1 VTIRGDRSDPASREV
16 DVAVVGAGFAG
27 LYLLQRCREAGLSA
41 VAFDV
46 ADDVGG
52 TWYWNRYPGA
62 RCDVPT
68 TDYSFSFDPEIDQEW
83 TWSEKYATQ
92 PEILRYLQFIAA
104 RYDLRRDIE
113 FSTRVEAAAWDAPAR
128 RWRVRTDHDDDVVC
142 RFFVM
147 ASGCL
152 SMPKA
157 PEIEGAKDFEGDVY
171 FTSTWPHE
179 GVDFSGQRVAVI
191 GTGSS
196 AIKSIPLIAAQAA
209 HTTVFQRTPNFS
221 IPAHNGPPPEDR
233 LAALSNDRAAY
244 RESARWSRGGVPM
257 PANDVTGVAA
267 SEEVARTRF
276 ESAWEKGEL
285 FEILSVFSD
294 QSTNL
299 ASNAIVA
306 NMIREKI
313 REKVDDPDV
322 AEALCPRDYPF
333 GTKRPCLDTN
343 YYETFNRANV
353 DLVDLR
359 REPIERVTQHGLET
373 LTRSFDVDAIVY
385 ATGFDAMTGAIVAVD
400 IEGRDGMTLKDT
412 WAAGP
417 STYLGLTTVGFP
429 NFFMI
434 TGPGSP
440 SVLSNMVVSIEQHV
454 DWIVDC
460 VTYLDRHGFSDIE
473 PTARAQEAW
482 DLHVADCGAITLLP
496 GTDSW
501 YMGANVPGKPRMLLP
516 YIAGVDRYRAVCD
529 EVVESGFL
537 GFRLSG
543 PGVEQCNDGV
553 VRRMQLDVTMMLEA
567 MASMDLPP
575 LESLSPTDARAF
587 WDAGSSMMPPGP
599 DVGEVVDGVFSGPG
613 GELAYQLLRPPTAG
627 PHPVVLY
634 FHGGGWLLGSATSDA
649 ALCRDL
655 CVRADA
661 IVVSVNYRHAP
672 EHPYPAAADDACA
685 AVRWAASN
693 VAEFGGVEGRL
704 VVAGWSAGANLAAV
718 VCQDARDRGDVAID
732 GQLLLCP
739 VVDFDFTRVSYVE
752 NAEGYLLTRSL
763 MEWFSDL
770 YVDPAS
776 RDDPRAAPLRG
787 RLDALPSTLIY
798 TAEFDPLHDGG
809 VAYAHAL
816 EAAGVPVR
824 HLEGRGQTHTSLT
837 MVDVIISGAPV
848 RAGIASWLRELFDSL
863 VLAGR

>member
-1 VTIRGDRSDPASREV
+1 MTTRDKRARDV
-16 DVAVVGAGFAG
+16 DVAIVGAGFAG
-27 LYLLQRCREAGLSA
+27 LYLLHRCREAGLSA
-41 VAFDV
+41 LAFDV

-68 TDYSFSFDPEIDQEW
+68 TDYSFSFDPVLDEEW

-92 PEILRYLQFIAA
+92 PEILRYLQFVAA

-113 FSTRVEAAAWDAPAR
+113 FSTRVEAATWDEPTR
-128 RWRVRTDHDDDVVC
+128 RWRVRTDHDDEIVC

-157 PEIEGAKDFEGDVY
+157 PEIVGADDFAGDVY
-171 FTSTWPHE
+171 FTSTWPHD
-179 GVDFSGQRVAVI
+179 GVDFTGKRVAVI

-196 AIKSIPLIAAQAA
+196 AIQSIPIIAAQAA

-221 IPAHNGPPPEDR
+221 VPAHNGPPPAHR
-233 LAALSNDRAAY
+233 LAELARDRAAY

-257 PANDVTGVAA
+257 PPNDVTGVTA
-267 SEEVARTRF
+267 SEDVARARF

-285 FEILSVFSD
+285 FEILSVFAD

-306 NMIREKI
+306 DMIREKI
-313 REKVDDPDV
+313 REKVNDPEI

-343 YYETFNRANV
+343 YYETFNQANV
-353 DLVDLR
+353 ELVDLR
-359 REPIERVTQHGLET
+359 REPIERITADGLAT
-373 LTRSFDVDAIVY
+373 SKRSFDVDAIVY

-400 IEGRDGMTLKDT
+400 VEGRDGASLKET
-412 WAAGP
+412 WADGP

-460 VTYLDRHGFSDIE
+460 VTFLDRHGFSEIE
-473 PTARAQEAW
+473 PTSRAQAGW
-482 DLHVADCGAITLLP
+482 DQHVADCGAITLLP
-496 GTDSW
+496 QADSW

-529 EVVESGFL
+529 EVVESDYL
-537 GFRLSG
+537 GFRLTG
-543 PGVEQCNDGV
+543 DGVEHCNDGV
-553 VRRMQLDVTMMLEA
+553 VRRLQLDVTIMLET
-567 MASMDLPP
+567 MASMGLPP
-575 LESLSPTDARAF
+575 LESLTPSDARAL
-587 WDAGSSMMPPGP
+587 WDASASIMPPGP
-599 DVGEVVDGVFSGPG
+599 DVGEVVNGVFASPAGD
-613 GELAYQLLRPPTAG
+613 LAYQLLRPATAG

-634 FHGGGWLLGSATSDA
+634 FHGGGWVLGSATSDA
-649 ALCRDL
+649 PLCRDL

-661 IVVSVNYRHAP
+661 IVVSVDYRHAP
-672 EHPYPAAADDACA
+672 EHPFPAAVDDACA

-693 VAEFGGVEGRL
+693 IAKFGGIEGQL

-718 VCQDARDRGDVAID
+718 VCQDARDVGDVSIA

-739 VVDFDFTRVSYVE
+739 VVDFDFDRTSYVE
-752 NAEGYLLTRSL
+752 NAEGYLLTRSV
-763 MEWFSDL
+763 MQWFSDL

-776 RDDPRAAPLRG
+776 RADPRAAPLRG
-787 RLDALPSTLIY
+787 RLDALPPALIV

-809 VAYAHAL
+809 VAYARAL
-816 EAAGVPVR
+816 EAAGVSAR
-824 HLEGRGQTHTSLT
+824 HVEGRGQTHTSMI
-837 MVDVIISGAPV
+837 MVDVIISGAAV
-848 RAGIASWLRELFDSL
+848 RADVASWLRELHAPA
-863 VLAGR
+863 LARR